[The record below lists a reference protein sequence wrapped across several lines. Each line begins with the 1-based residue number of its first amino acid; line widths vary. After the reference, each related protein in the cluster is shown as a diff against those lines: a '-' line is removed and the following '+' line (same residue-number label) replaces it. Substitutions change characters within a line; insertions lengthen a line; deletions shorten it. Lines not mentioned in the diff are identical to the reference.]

1 MTRGLQIGILSVVPS
16 PYQRDLFSALAK
28 RPEVDLSV
36 FYQSVERIDNPWP
49 ESVLQPYESALPGR
63 RFSYGAK
70 HLFLN
75 WDLPD
80 LRSFDAVILNTS
92 HASPTAQWLMRTQL
106 HEVPWIFWGERLRQQ
121 LNPFRRLAH
130 AVLTN
135 PLSEASAIACI
146 GSIAV
151 EAYRER
157 FPDQRLA
164 NIPYHCDLGPFLS
177 TSSKSES
184 SEVVFLFCGQMI
196 RRKGIDLLLDAF
208 DRLVHDN
215 APVRLRLVGTEADLS
230 RHMSEMSESGRRR
243 VEVLGFQAPEDLP
256 ELFQQADVF
265 VLPSRHDG
273 WGVVVN
279 EALGSGLPII
289 CSDAVGAAH
298 DLVVPGENG
307 VRIPA
312 GEVEP
317 LREAMARMVDR
328 PDLRTQ
334 WGQNS
339 RATAADWSPEAG
351 AERWINLLG
360 KVLAPSAA
368 PSAVNSPGNE
378 T

>member
-1 MTRGLQIGILSVVPS
+1 MTQGLQVGIFSVVPS

-49 ESVLQPYESALPGR
+49 ESALRSYEFALPGR

-80 LRSFDAVILNTS
+80 LRAFDAVILNTS

-106 HEVPWIFWGERLRQQ
+106 DEVPWVFWGERLRCQP
-121 LNPFRRLAH
+121 NPLRRLAH
-130 AVLTN
+130 SIISN

-157 FPDQRLA
+157 FPDQRLV
-164 NIPYHCDLGPFLS
+164 NIPYHCDLDPFLRASS
-177 TSSKSES
+177 TSES
-184 SEVVFLFCGQMI
+184 SEVTFLFCGQMI

-208 DRLVHDN
+208 DSLVHDD

-230 RHMSEMSESGRRR
+230 RHIDEMSESGRQR
-243 VEVLGFQAPEDLP
+243 VEVLGFQDPEDLP
-256 ELFQQADVF
+256 ALFGKADVF

-279 EALGSGLPII
+279 EALGSGLPLI

-298 DLVVPGENG
+298 DLVIPEQNG
-307 VRIPA
+307 LRVPA
-312 GEVEP
+312 GRVGP
-317 LREAMARMVDR
+317 LREAMARMIDR
-328 PDLRTQ
+328 PDLRKQ
-334 WGQNS
+334 WGE
-339 RATAADWSPEAG
+339 AAQAMAENWSPEAG
-351 AERWINLLG
+351 ADRWVRLIREL
-360 KVLAPSAA
+360 LAPSTATA
-368 PSAVNSPGNE
+368 TVE
-378 T
+378 

>member
-1 MTRGLQIGILSVVPS
+1 MGAPRLAIISVVPA
-16 PYQRDLFSALAK
+16 PYQRDLFGALAE
-28 RPEVDLSV
+28 RTELELSV

-49 ESVLQPYESALPGR
+49 ESTLRSYEFALPGR

-70 HLFLN
+70 HVFLN
-75 WDLPD
+75 WGLPD
-80 LRSFDAVILNTS
+80 VRAFDAVILNTS

-106 HEVPWIFWGERLRQQ
+106 DEVPWIFWGERLRHQP
-121 LNPFRRLAH
+121 NPFRRFAH
-130 AVLTN
+130 SVLIR

-157 FPDQRLA
+157 FPNQRLV
-164 NIPYHCDLGPFLS
+164 NIPYHCDLEPFVKAS
-177 TSSKSES
+177 APSES
-184 SEVVFLFCGQMI
+184 SEVSFLFCGQMI
-196 RRKGIDLLLDAF
+196 QRKGIDLLLDAF
-208 DRLVHDN
+208 DRLVRDD
-215 APVRLRLVGTEADLS
+215 APVRLRLLGTEADLS
-230 RHMSEMSESGRRR
+230 RHMDEMSEAGRQR

-256 ELFQQADVF
+256 ELFQRADVF
-265 VLPSRHDG
+265 VLLSRHDG

-279 EALGSGLPII
+279 EALGSGLPLI

-307 VRIPA
+307 VRVPA

-317 LREAMARMVDR
+317 LRKAMARMVDR
-328 PDLRTQ
+328 PDLRKQ
-334 WGQNS
+334 WGETS
-339 RATAADWSPEAG
+339 RAMAADWSPEAG
-351 AERWINLLG
+351 AERWVNLLS

-378 T
+378 R